1 MLQPAA
7 RRACIHERVREW
19 EGMKGCRQCYAHCP
33 HHTARTS
40 LLMYTILGSPGT
52 LSRRHVSAP
61 AEATDPSPEVLVWQW
76 PTVTV
81 PTLRWASQPSL
92 DLPTLTMVVLTC
104 SSHSTASAAAAPCT
118 REYRAGPA
126 VGAQPAAA
134 NRGNTCCPPAL
145 TPITEL
151 AVPPTAATVYSWR
164 PVLSASF
171 QRSRTVLPL
180 AHDLADM

>member
-134 NRGNTCCPPAL
+134 NRGEHAARLRLPQSRSLRCHQQRQLCTAGDPYCRPASRGPGPSCP
-145 TPITEL
+145 
-151 AVPPTAATVYSWR
+151 
-164 PVLSASF
+164 
-171 QRSRTVLPL
+171 
-180 AHDLADM
+180 